1 MIAVPPGARPHLQI
15 VTAVKDGWAAFCRA
29 PWVFVGF
36 SALLILLQAF
46 CRKLQEQAGSPS
58 EIGSDPLAL
67 SLAVIGSVAGLVVNL
82 WGITG
87 FVRGAW
93 CALEGRHPSLA
104 TLIRWDGAANLR
116 LFLPQLLLGL
126 LFAAAASLL
135 GVSGA
140 LMYQVHPWLAV
151 PPALVLLAL
160 VIYLLVNQ
168 NFLAQVALLEGRGPV
183 STLQRG
189 RHVVDP
195 AWSQVLLLAL
205 LEAVLVLAGVAAFL
219 VGFLVA
225 WPLIVCIS
233 TAAYRQL
240 FGSTDQ
246 AGLLNAAERATV
258 LGQATPSS

>member
-1 MIAVPPGARPHLQI
+1 MIAVPPSARPHLQI
-15 VTAVKDGWAAFCRA
+15 VTAVKEGWAAFCRA

-46 CRKLQEQAGSPS
+46 CQKLQEQAGSPPEMS
-58 EIGSDPLAL
+58 SDPLAL
-67 SLAVIGSVAGLVVNL
+67 SLALIGSLAGLVVNL

-93 CALEGRHPSLA
+93 CALEGRHPRFT

-116 LFLPQLLLGL
+116 LFMPQLLLGL
-126 LFAAAASLL
+126 VLVAAASLL
-135 GVSGA
+135 GVSGI
-140 LMYQVHPWLAV
+140 LMYQLHPWLAV
-151 PPALVLLAL
+151 PPGLVLLAL

-168 NFLAQVALLEGRGPV
+168 NFLAQVALLEGHGPV

-189 RHVVDP
+189 RRVVDP

-205 LEAVLVLAGVAAFL
+205 LEAVLVLAGIAAFL

-225 WPLIVCIS
+225 WPVLVCIS

-246 AGLLNAAERATV
+246 AGLLNAADRTAV
-258 LGQATPSS
+258 LSPATPAS